1 MKRGQ
6 KHKSTKEFS
15 TFWLVDPFFYSL
27 SLSFN
32 FLPLHFRNTLCTNGV
47 RIASRF
53 LNEIIYSAS
62 LIFFFSN
69 FSIPRTP
76 VLRQRLN
83 INIEFCPPLR
93 VEYQWRLREDE
104 EEGKEEQD
112 ISKVFIARTS
122 SSVSSKYRRNGS
134 TERIKSRVLLSG
146 FLCIS
151 LGTK

>member
-1 MKRGQ
+1 M
-6 KHKSTKEFS
+6 
-15 TFWLVDPFFYSL
+15 
-27 SLSFN
+27 
-32 FLPLHFRNTLCTNGV
+32 
-47 RIASRF
+47 
-53 LNEIIYSAS
+53 
-62 LIFFFSN
+62 
-69 FSIPRTP
+69 
-76 VLRQRLN
+76 LRQRLN

-93 VEYQWRLREDE
+93 VEYQWRLSENEAGEGEGGREGEEE

-122 SSVSSKYRRNGS
+122 SKYRQNGS

>member
-1 MKRGQ
+1 M
-6 KHKSTKEFS
+6 
-15 TFWLVDPFFYSL
+15 
-27 SLSFN
+27 
-32 FLPLHFRNTLCTNGV
+32 
-47 RIASRF
+47 
-53 LNEIIYSAS
+53 
-62 LIFFFSN
+62 
-69 FSIPRTP
+69 
-76 VLRQRLN
+76 LRQRLN

-93 VEYQWRLREDE
+93 VEYQWRLSEDEAGEGEGGREGEEE

-122 SSVSSKYRRNGS
+122 SSVSSKYRQNGS